1 MTQGEPANS
10 AGKKRSP
17 SLVPPSFS
25 ITRPREEMRSREA
38 ETVSEYVR
46 SPGEAPDASRD
57 HAPSSKEKL
66 LQEWEIEEQP
76 GEGLL
81 ADDDVMHRLERIEK
95 RLDVFENTCYTFLL
109 YAKQL
114 SDRTVSFYEDIFGLS
129 KDDLAQIHDR
139 LGINYNNRG
148 DFPKAVEAFGKLVGL
163 QRTPAS
169 CYKLGVALDNN
180 GDYQESIEAYRGA
193 IVLDPAYLRAFYK
206 LAEVYVKTENYG
218 EAIRCLTQAAE
229 ADPDNPETH
238 YRLGNVHSA
247 RGSYDQAINSYQRV
261 LDLAPG
267 YGNIYQALGLAYE
280 QKGEHDRA
288 IEYFK
293 KSI

>member
-1 MTQGEPANS
+1 LTQGDPANS
-10 AGKKRSP
+10 AEKKRSP

-25 ITRPREEMRSREA
+25 ITRPREETRSRDA
-38 ETVSEYVR
+38 ETASEYVGGA
-46 SPGEAPDASRD
+46 GEAADTGRD
-57 HAPSSKEKL
+57 GAPSSKEKL
-66 LQEWEIEEQP
+66 LQEWEIEERP
-76 GEGLL
+76 GENLG
-81 ADDDVMHRLERIEK
+81 ADDDIVQRLERLER
-95 RLDVFENTCYTFLL
+95 RLDVFESTCYTFLL

-129 KDDLAQIHDR
+129 TDDLAQIHDR
-139 LGINYNNRG
+139 LGINYNNKG
-148 DFPKAVEAFGKLVGL
+148 DYTRAVEAFGKLVEL

-180 GDYQESIEAYRGA
+180 GDHQEAIEAYRSA
-193 IVLDPAYLRAFYK
+193 IALDPAYLKAFYK
-206 LAEVYVKTENYG
+206 LAEVYSKTENYG
-218 EAIRCLTQAAE
+218 EAIRCLAQAVE
-229 ADPDNPETH
+229 ADADNPETH

-247 RGSYDQAINSYQRV
+247 RGSFDEAIKSFKRV
-261 LDLAPG
+261 LELAPG